1 MNLLK
6 SATLLLFLLP
16 FVGFGQLTK
25 EKLDE
30 VLNNSSESEQV
41 ATCTEL
47 LTVGAYYQALQISD
61 KLLAKQPTSANYNY
75 RKGFILMEMS
85 TDFQQAIP
93 YLEKAV
99 TNLDKNWDAFSTNEQ
114 SAPIDALYF
123 MAKAYHMN
131 MDLDKAEKTYKDF
144 IAQSNPKSEY
154 LYFTNINL
162 KQIEVAKKATEHP
175 KNMVLKNVGSTINT
189 DKPEF
194 SPVVSLDGSA
204 LYFTTRRGWE
214 NGSNDDFIDPR
225 NNLHPEDIY
234 VSFRDFDGEWTEPY
248 RLELC
253 DSTQNEAT
261 VAVSSD
267 ERRIYLYQD
276 TKGNG
281 DIFYSDFA
289 TNRFSDVMQLTDKK
303 VNTEAWETHCTV
315 TPDGQTMYF
324 VSDRKGGFGGRDIY
338 RVVKMP
344 DGKWSEPQNCGPQIN
359 TIYDEESPFIAVDNK
374 TLYFSSNGTTS
385 MGGFDVFVSI
395 RDENGTWSAPINLGM
410 PLNSTCDDVFYTT
423 TVDGITGYLTSARK
437 GGMGEKDIY
446 EIQNNELKGLKAAI
460 LKGKINTLNGAK
472 IPEDV
477 NITLRCKNCGDRDDI
492 KVYPRLRDGI
502 FWSQLTPCKEYDMVF
517 SYDNGKQEFY
527 KETFTTDCSKE
538 FDEVYR
544 EVWLDVKDQAIFH
557 PYFFAGTVK
566 DSKSKVA
573 LQDVKLVLRNKTT
586 GDVYADLSTPANGS
600 FLTDTMTK
608 FMKGDLLNLELAL
621 SKDGYVTVSYPVDVK
636 LGDQVKIDINQL
648 IDPLLAEN
656 KIGIDIGAL
665 NINPIYFDYNKSD
678 IRPDAAAELDKIVKI
693 MKENPTIKI
702 ELGSHTDS
710 RGSIEYNLS
719 LSDRRAKSS
728 AQYIIEHGISKE
740 RIYGKGY
747 GESKLK
753 VSDKQIQGMA
763 SDAEKEIAHQKN
775 RRTEFI
781 IVQK

>member
-1 MNLLK
+1 MNLFK
-6 SATLLLFLLP
+6 SATLLLFFLP
-16 FVGFGQLTK
+16 FIGFSQLSK
-25 EKLDE
+25 EKLDN

-47 LTVGAYYQALQISD
+47 LTVGAYYQALQITD
-61 KLLAKQPTSANYNY
+61 KLLAKQPNSANYNY

-93 YLEKAV
+93 FLQKSV
-99 TNLDKNWDAFSTNEQ
+99 IDLDKNWDAFSTSEQ

-131 MDLDKAEKTYKDF
+131 ADLANAEKYYKEF
-144 IAQSNPKSEY
+144 IAQSNSKSEY
-154 LYFTNINL
+154 LYYCNINL
-162 KQIEVAKKATEHP
+162 KQLEVAKKAFQQP
-175 KNMVLKNVGSTINT
+175 KNMVLKNVGPVINT

-194 SPVVSLDGSA
+194 SPVISLDGSA
-204 LYFTTRRGWE
+204 LYFTTRRGWA
-214 NGSNDDFIDPR
+214 NGSNDDYIDPR

-234 VSFRDFDGEWTEPY
+234 VSFRDFDNEWTEPY
-248 RLELC
+248 RLEIC

-303 VNTEAWETHCTV
+303 VNTDAWETHCTV

-324 VSDRKGGFGGRDIY
+324 VSDRKGGIGGRDIY
-338 RVVKMP
+338 RVVKLP

-374 TLYFSSNGTTS
+374 TLYFSHNGPTS
-385 MGGFDVFVSI
+385 MGGFDVFVAI
-395 RDENGTWSAPINLGM
+395 RDENGAWSSPINLGV

-423 TVDGITGYLTSARK
+423 TVDGVTGYLTSSRA
-437 GGMGEKDIY
+437 GGKGEKDIY

-477 NITLRCKNCGDRDDI
+477 NITLRCKNCGDREDI

-502 FWSQLTPCKEYDMVF
+502 FWSQLTPCKEYDMIF

-527 KETFTTDCSKE
+527 KETFSTDCSKE

-544 EVWLDVKDQAIFH
+544 EVWLDTKDQAIFH
-557 PYFFAGTVK
+557 PYVFAGTVK
-566 DSKSKVA
+566 DSKSKAA
-573 LQDVKLVLRNKTT
+573 LQGVKLELRNKTT
-586 GDVYADLSTPANGS
+586 GAVYANLNTPVDGS
-600 FLTDTMTK
+600 FTTDTISTL
-608 FMKGDLLNLELAL
+608 MKGDLLNMELAL
-621 SKDGYVTVSYPVDVK
+621 SKDGYVSVSYPIDVK
-636 LGDQVKIDINQL
+636 LADQVRIDINKL

-656 KIGIDIGAL
+656 KIGVDIGAL
-665 NINPIYFDYNKSD
+665 NINPIYFDYNKWD
-678 IRPDAAAELDKIVKI
+678 IRPDAAVELDKIVKI

-710 RGSIEYNLS
+710 RGTVEYNLN
-719 LSDRRAKSS
+719 LSDKRAKSS
-728 AQYIIEHGISKE
+728 AQYIIDHGIAKD

-753 VSDKQIQGMA
+753 VSDKQIETLPTYE
-763 SDAEKEIAHQKN
+763 EKEVAHQKN

-781 IVQK
+781 IVKK